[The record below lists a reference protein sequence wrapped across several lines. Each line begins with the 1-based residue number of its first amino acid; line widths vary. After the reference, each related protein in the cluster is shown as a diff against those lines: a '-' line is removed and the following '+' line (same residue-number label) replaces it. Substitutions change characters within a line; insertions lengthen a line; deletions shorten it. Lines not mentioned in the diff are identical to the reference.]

1 MEELKTAR
9 MMGRLVLSKS
19 SHGSGQWLKLELP
32 QALVHGLFATLNE
45 TGIEIPEGLAHCT
58 VMTSDEVERVGAK
71 NISENGK
78 SFPFRMASVKHVR
91 PSGWD
96 EMSRVWFM
104 VIHSPEL
111 KKLRA
116 SYGLSYLPFGHQFHI
131 TFAVRRKG
139 VLAPNMSVT
148 KQAFVGRDLLM
159 PAVGGLVGAG
169 LGHMSDRKYK
179 KEDSWLKRHIGALLG
194 MGGGALAGAGV
205 NSMLNTVKQPKPLA
219 PPTNPELGAMIPENL
234 SYKPTGAEQRLAA
247 RGGKPVSIPAV
258 SSAAPPTNPELGAM
272 IPENLSYKPTGAE
285 QRLAARGGKPLD
297 IPNAPTAADI
307 ADVAGMWRRYA
318 PAVGAGTAVAPMVG
332 ALSAVRHGLPGM
344 VARGYSWGPGFDL
357 PMAGMAYGG
366 SAAAKLTKD
375 LGASD
380 ITQLGESA
388 VGATAGLGAGNV
400 ASKSLL
406 ELAKPIARRF
416 FPRVAV
422 GLRAVKPFMPAVG
435 RVALPLQAA
444 VTGLDAAYGAGK
456 RVLQPQEALHDY
468 QTDQSRIVDEISRL
482 GTVKALARHLG
493 RSILS
498 PSLSVN
504 SLGR

>member
-247 RGGKPVSIPAV
+247 RGGKP
-258 SSAAPPTNPELGAM
+258 
-272 IPENLSYKPTGAE
+272 
-285 QRLAARGGKPLD
+285 LD